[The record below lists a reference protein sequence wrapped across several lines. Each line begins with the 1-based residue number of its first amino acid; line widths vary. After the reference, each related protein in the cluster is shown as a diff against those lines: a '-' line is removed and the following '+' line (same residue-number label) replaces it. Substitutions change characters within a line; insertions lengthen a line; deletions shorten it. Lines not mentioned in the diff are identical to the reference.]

1 MKCLK
6 YWPDDQKTIGNIDIY
21 FQSQEENEVYT
32 VRQFTIKKVNV
43 KLYPFFNERNCGKN
57 AAFILI
63 LRVDKMLSIMKN
75 FRKLENDHKSSKIQN
90 IKL

>member
-43 KLYPFFNERNCGKN
+43 KLYPFFNGRNCGKN

-63 LRVDKMLSIMKN
+63 LRVAKMLSIMKN

-90 IKL
+90 IK

>member
-32 VRQFTIKKVNV
+32 VRQFTIKKVHV
-43 KLYPFFNERNCGKN
+43 KLYPFFNERNCGKMQ
-57 AAFILI
+57 
-63 LRVDKMLSIMKN
+63 RLS
-75 FRKLENDHKSSKIQN
+75 
-90 IKL
+90 